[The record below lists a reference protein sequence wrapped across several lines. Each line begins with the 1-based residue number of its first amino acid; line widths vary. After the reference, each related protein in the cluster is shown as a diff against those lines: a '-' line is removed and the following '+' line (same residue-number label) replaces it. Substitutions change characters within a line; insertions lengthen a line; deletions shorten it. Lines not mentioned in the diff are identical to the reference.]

1 MRESYSDRLLAGAIT
16 YLMKG
21 RLPVACVE
29 TGKACHEPTTGHD
42 ASGNEKA
49 WFAGLLRAIWHSFIH
64 DTTTNE
70 TLSAVCTTRHSTHTF
85 T

>member
-29 TGKACHEPTTGHD
+29 TGKACHDRPRRVRE
-42 ASGNEKA
+42 
-49 WFAGLLRAIWHSFIH
+49 
-64 DTTTNE
+64 
-70 TLSAVCTTRHSTHTF
+70 
-85 T
+85 